1 MSNDLDRDLELT
13 ALCTPL
19 LDAPAALEVLTDKL
33 LEEGVIS
40 FDDPCGVNPPEVS
53 KYRALEAALA
63 WARERR
69 GFHEKTPYLDQE
81 GEYRVCVTDIL
92 RIDPRVSRLPR
103 EEPLFVIKYHIVG
116 GSLDGRQYAHS
127 FRSSPLFRSPMKF
140 PIHLLE
146 EIGAPSVFADN
157 QSRRT
162 PLDFMLQMRILGTKP
177 GPVFHD
183 ATFTLIADSFFFFF
197 HPQVVMDQGERG

>member
-40 FDDPCGVNPPEVS
+40 FDDPCGVNPPEAS
-53 KYRALEAALA
+53 KHRALEAALA
-63 WARERR
+63 WARSRR
-69 GFHEKTPYLDQE
+69 GFHAKTPYLDFE
-81 GEYRVCVTDIL
+81 GEYHVCVTDIL
-92 RIDPRVSRLPR
+92 RVNPCMLPR
-103 EEPLFVIKYHIVG
+103 QEEFFAIKYHIVG
-116 GSLDGRQYAHS
+116 GSLDGRQYVHS
-127 FRSSPLFRSPMKF
+127 FRGLPRSPMKF

-157 QSRRT
+157 RSRRT
-162 PLDFMLQMRILGTKP
+162 PLDFTLKMRIRETLSGLP
-177 GPVFHD
+177 FRD
-183 ATFTLIADSFFFFF
+183 AAFTLVKARIDDDSFI
-197 HPQVVMDQGERG
+197 RKSS